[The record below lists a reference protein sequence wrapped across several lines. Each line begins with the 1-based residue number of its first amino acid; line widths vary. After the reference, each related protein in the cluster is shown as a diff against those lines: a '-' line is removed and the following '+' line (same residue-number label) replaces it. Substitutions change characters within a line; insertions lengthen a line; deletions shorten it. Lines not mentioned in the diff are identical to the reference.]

1 MVGVLSVSPFH
12 LWVCVPGYQS
22 GAGDDRAGWV
32 LSLRARRSD
41 SAFPFVSSPGQ
52 PRHVVSGK
60 GGPAMAGKSGARASA
75 ASGQRAGLTGG
86 PVEVTDE
93 PAGVISGA
101 AAIDVAKGSGMVC
114 TRVPQEAGRHRRIQR
129 VWQVSA
135 RYAGVV
141 ALMGGLVSAGIQ
153 RLVIES
159 TSGYWRIWYYLAGA
173 AGLRVWLVSARD
185 VTHLPGRPKTD
196 KLDCVWLC
204 KLNERGMLRRSFV
217 PPEAIRDLRALTR
230 LRSRLAAGSA
240 RHQNR
245 IEKILEDALLKIS
258 AVISD
263 LRGQSGRRF
272 LAALA
277 AGQRDPKALA
287 ALGDRR
293 LKASAAG
300 LEAAL
305 TGRFRDIHALQ
316 TGMLL
321 ELIDGLT
328 AQIARLGKKVT
339 AALAAIP
346 GIAPACAGCGEIGG
360 GHAPSCP
367 RAARPALP
375 VIERLDEITGIAV
388 DGAQI
393 LIAEPG
399 TGMTQF
405 PTPGHA
411 AAWARLT
418 SRTIQ
423 SGATTRNGPAG
434 KGNRYLRAALGRAAM
449 AAGRTGTYLGER
461 YRRIARRRGKQK
473 AIVAVARTICEI
485 ACMIIADPSVRFCEL
500 GPDHYARLDEA
511 RQTRN
516 KIRELERLN
525 PGMKVT
531 LTPATQAA

>member
-1 MVGVLSVSPFH
+1 
-12 LWVCVPGYQS
+12 
-22 GAGDDRAGWV
+22 
-32 LSLRARRSD
+32 
-41 SAFPFVSSPGQ
+41 
-52 PRHVVSGK
+52 
-60 GGPAMAGKSGARASA
+60 MAGKSRATEPA
-75 ASGQRAGLTGG
+75 GPGQRAGLAGE
-86 PVEVTDE
+86 PAEVTDE
-93 PAGVISGA
+93 PAEMISRA

-114 TRVPQEAGRHRRIQR
+114 TRVPHEASPHRRIQR

-135 RYAGVV
+135 RYADVV
-141 ALMGGLVSAGIQ
+141 ALMDELVSAGIQ

-159 TSGYWRIWYYLAGA
+159 TSDYWRIWYYLAEA
-173 AGLRVWLVSARD
+173 AGLHVWLVNARD
-185 VTHLPGRPKTD
+185 AKHLPGRPKTD

-230 LRSRLAAGSA
+230 LRSRLAADSA

-245 IEKILEDALLKIS
+245 IEKILQDALLKIS

-263 LRGQSGRRF
+263 LMGQSGRRF
-272 LAALA
+272 LAALV
-277 AGQRDPKALA
+277 AGQRDPETLA

-293 LKASAAG
+293 LKASTAQ

-305 TGRFRDIHALQ
+305 TGRFRDIHALEI
-316 TGMLL
+316 GMLL

-328 AQIARLGKKVT
+328 AQITRLDEKVT

-346 GIAPACAGCGEIGG
+346 GIAPACTGCGEIGG
-360 GHAPSCP
+360 THAPGCAGAGNPVLS
-367 RAARPALP
+367 

-393 LIAEPG
+393 LIAELG
-399 TGMTQF
+399 TDMTVF

-411 AAWARLT
+411 AAWAKLT

-423 SGATTRNGPAG
+423 SGATSRNGRTG
-434 KGNRYLRAALGRAAM
+434 KGNPYLRAVLGRAAM
-449 AAGRTGTYLGER
+449 AAAKTESYLGER

-473 AIVAVARTICEI
+473 AIVAVGRTICEI

-500 GPDHYARLDEA
+500 GPDYYARLDA
-511 RQTRN
+511 GRQTRN
-516 KIRELERLN
+516 RIRDLERLN

>member
-1 MVGVLSVSPFH
+1 
-12 LWVCVPGYQS
+12 
-22 GAGDDRAGWV
+22 
-32 LSLRARRSD
+32 
-41 SAFPFVSSPGQ
+41 
-52 PRHVVSGK
+52 
-60 GGPAMAGKSGARASA
+60 MAGKSGARAPA
-75 ASGQRAGLTGG
+75 ASGQRAGLTGE

-93 PAGVISGA
+93 PAEVISGA

-114 TRVPQEAGRHRRIQR
+114 TRVPHEAGRRRRIQR
-129 VWQVSA
+129 VWQVRA

-141 ALMGGLVSAGIQ
+141 ALMDELVSAGIQ

-159 TSGYWRIWYYLAGA
+159 TSGYWRIWYYLAEA
-173 AGLRVWLVSARD
+173 AGLQVWLVNARD
-185 VTHLPGRPKTD
+185 VKHLPGRPKTG

-230 LRSRLAAGSA
+230 RRSRLAAGSA

-245 IEKILEDALLKIS
+245 IEKIVEDALLKIS

-263 LRGQSGRRF
+263 LMGQSGRRF
-272 LAALA
+272 LAALV

-305 TGRFRDIHALQ
+305 TGRFRDIHALE

-328 AQIARLGKKVT
+328 AQIARLDEKVT

-360 GHAPSCP
+360 GHAPCCP
-367 RAARPALP
+367 RAACPALS

-393 LIAEPG
+393 LIAELG
-399 TGMTQF
+399 TDMTQF

-418 SRTIQ
+418 SRTVQ

-434 KGNRYLRAALGRAAM
+434 QGNPYLRAALGRAAM
-449 AAGRTGTYLGER
+449 AAGRTDTYLGDR

-473 AIVAVARTICEI
+473 AIVAVARTTCES
-485 ACMIIADPSVRFCEL
+485 ACLIIADPSARFCEL
-500 GPDHYARLDEA
+500 GPDYYARLDEG